1 MLVPFCSRRMWCP
14 CNVPCRSPGTILAW
28 RSLKNR
34 NLKPQGRPGDVK
46 TNSRGCFLRDFER
59 LVPCLG
65 ALGAQSVPGTPPFAP
80 FQPILAPTWATHGSQ
95 NRAKINKK
103 NHSKIDAKIDAFS
116 EVLLQRCWLTLGV
129 FLGPW
134 TLEN

>member
-28 RSLKNR
+28 RSPKNR
-34 NLKPQGRPGDVK
+34 NLRPQGRPGDVK
-46 TNSRGCFLRDFER
+46 TNSRGCFLRDFEG

-65 ALGAQSVPGTPPFAP
+65 ALGAQSVPGTPPLDCVAP
-80 FQPILAPTWATHGSQ
+80 FEAILAPNWATHGSQ

-103 NHSKIDAKIDAFS
+103 TIQKSMQKSRRFL
-116 EVLLQRCWLTLGV
+116 EVLLQRFWLTLGV
-129 FLGPW
+129 FLGP
-134 TLEN
+134 